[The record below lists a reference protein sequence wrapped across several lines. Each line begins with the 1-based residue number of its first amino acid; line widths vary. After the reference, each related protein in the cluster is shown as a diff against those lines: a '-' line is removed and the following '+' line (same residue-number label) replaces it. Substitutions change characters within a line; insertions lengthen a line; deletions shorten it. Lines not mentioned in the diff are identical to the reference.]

1 MTDNEVLTAIRQ
13 ECHNLDKRLAVVE
26 TRQEMQDHR
35 IESIETTAHEILVML
50 RTHVEQE
57 AKDRLKIMGALVA
70 VLLSIIGFAVTVLT
84 NHLMK

>member
-57 AKDRLKIMGALVA
+57 AKDRTKVIGALVA
-70 VLLSIIGFAVTVLT
+70 VLLSIIGFAATVLV
-84 NHLMK
+84 NHMVK